1 MSKEIIINSNPQE
14 TRVAVVED
22 DLLTEIYIER
32 EKQRGIVGNIYKGRV
47 TKVLPGMQSAFVNIG
62 LDRDAFLYVADVID
76 SIEKAETSLEDEEG
90 LELGMENGGG
100 AGALSHIPHQP
111 HSRNQSIDELLRE
124 GQEILV
130 QVAKEPIAGKGARIT
145 THITLPGRYL
155 VYMPTVE
162 HVGVSRR
169 IEDEAER
176 TRLRELTAALKGQD
190 EGFIV
195 RTAGEGK
202 DEEDFGRD
210 VTFLKKIWDEIHRKA
225 ESRSAPAVI
234 HRDLGL
240 VQRTLRDVFSADFS
254 VVWVDTENAYE
265 ECVEFMDRIQPELV
279 NRIRL
284 YSKDYPIF
292 EEYGIQL
299 EIEKSLRSKVWL
311 KSGGYI
317 VINQTEALVAI
328 DVNTGKYVGKKRLED
343 TVVRTNLEAVKAI
356 VRQIRLRDLGGII
369 ILDFIDMEEKENQ
382 ARVLEALENELKSD
396 RSRTKLLQISDFG
409 LVEITRKR
417 VKQSLERL
425 LCQPCP
431 YCMGS
436 GRIKSETTICYDIQ
450 RELLKSRT
458 AIEGKHL
465 IVRANPAV
473 ARVFREDEYRLVQD
487 LEEILGSTITVK
499 SDDNLHHEQF
509 DVAAV

>member
-32 EKQRGIVGNIYKGRV
+32 EKQRGIVGNIFKGRV

-76 SIEKAETSLEDEEG
+76 SIEEAETVLSDDEEASDLG
-90 LELGMENGGG
+90 GEELKYLQE
-100 AGALSHIPHQP
+100 QP
-111 HSRNQSIDELLRE
+111 QPRTLSIDELLRE
-124 GQEILV
+124 GQEIVV

-145 THITLPGRYL
+145 THVTLPGRYL

-176 TRLRELTAALKGQD
+176 TRLREVISAEKGTD

-202 DEEDFGRD
+202 ASEDFARD
-210 VTFLKKIWDEIHRKA
+210 VKFLKKIWEEIKRKS

-240 VQRTLRDVFSADFS
+240 IQRTLRDIFSADFS

-356 VRQIRLRDLGGII
+356 VRQVRLRDLGGII

-458 AIEGKHL
+458 TIEGKHL

-487 LEEILGSTITVK
+487 LEEILNSTITVK

-509 DVAAV
+509 DVMAV